1 MLARMRIVLGSRSLS
16 RRPAHEGLKQ
26 TLAADTPLGPQP
38 APNPPEVRFMQRVP
52 ADGLDHELLDGTYL
66 VLTRAIPHF
75 GEIE

>member
-1 MLARMRIVLGSRSLS
+1 
-16 RRPAHEGLKQ
+16 
-26 TLAADTPLGPQP
+26 
-38 APNPPEVRFMQRVP
+38 MQRVA